1 MNYTDVKYEV
11 SENIATVTIERE
23 HRLNA
28 FRGRTIEEL
37 LHAFRAAWADD
48 EVLAVIFTGAGQ
60 KAFCVG
66 GDQKEFT
73 ETGSYGTSANGRWEI
88 EDLHLVIRSIT
99 KPVIAAVNGFAIGGG
114 NVLAAVCDFAIAS
127 EHAKF
132 GQVGPR
138 VGSFDAGWGTHLA
151 RLIGERR
158 AKEMWFFCKQYDAV
172 EVERWGLVNR
182 VVPQLRLAEE
192 ARAAARELTALS
204 PTALKFLKCAFNL
217 QTGGLAAQ
225 ALFADAGLQLY
236 LQSEECKEGREAFAE
251 KRQPNFAKRVQ
262 DGQR

>member
-1 MNYTDVKYEV
+1 MEYADIRYETADRV
-11 SENIATVTIERE
+11 ATITIDRQN
-23 HRLNA
+23 RLNA

-48 EVLAVIFTGAGQ
+48 DVGAIIFTGAGS

-66 GDQKEFT
+66 GDQKEFV
-73 ETGSYGTSANGRWEI
+73 ETGSYGVSANGRWEI
-88 EDLHLVIRSIT
+88 EDLHLVIRSIP

-114 NVLAAVCDFAIAS
+114 NVLAAVCDVAIAA
-127 EHAKF
+127 EHARF

-138 VGSFDAGWGTHLA
+138 VGSFDAGWGMQLV

-158 AKEMWFFCKQYDAV
+158 AREMWFFCRQYDAA
-172 EVERWGLVNR
+172 EVERWGLINK
-182 VVPQLRLAEE
+182 VVPGERLMDE
-192 ARAAARELTALS
+192 AMQWAREAVALS

-217 QTGGLAAQ
+217 ENGGLGAQ

-236 LQSEECKEGREAFAE
+236 LKTAECAEGRIAFAE
-251 KRQPNFAKRVQ
+251 KRRPDFASKIK
-262 DGQR
+262 

>member
-1 MNYTDVKYEV
+1 MEYTDIRYETADRV
-11 SENIATVTIERE
+11 ATITIDRQN
-23 HRLNA
+23 RLNA

-48 EVLAVIFTGAGQ
+48 DVGAIIFTGAGS

-66 GDQKEFT
+66 GDQKEFV
-73 ETGSYGTSANGRWEI
+73 ETGSYGVSANGRWEI
-88 EDLHLVIRSIT
+88 EDLHLVIRSIP

-114 NVLAAVCDFAIAS
+114 NVLAAVCDVAIAA
-127 EHAKF
+127 EHARF

-138 VGSFDAGWGTHLA
+138 VGSFDAGWGMQLV

-158 AKEMWFFCKQYDAV
+158 AREMWFFCRQYDAA
-172 EVERWGLVNR
+172 EVERWGLVNK
-182 VVPQLRLAEE
+182 VVPGESLMDE
-192 ARAAARELTALS
+192 AMHWAREAVALS

-217 QTGGLAAQ
+217 ENGGLGAQ

-236 LQSEECKEGREAFAE
+236 LKTAECAEGRIAFAE
-251 KRQPNFAKRVQ
+251 KRRPDFASKIK
-262 DGQR
+262 

>member
-1 MNYTDVKYEV
+1 MDYTDIRYEV
-11 SENIATVTIERE
+11 SENIATIMIDRE
-23 HRLNA
+23 NRLNA

-37 LHAFRAAWADD
+37 LDAFRRAWADD
-48 EVLAVIFTGAGQ
+48 DVLAIIFTAAGQ

-66 GDQKEFT
+66 GDQKEYA
-73 ETGSYGTSANGRWEI
+73 ETGSYGVSANGRWEI
-88 EDLHLVIRSIT
+88 EDLHLLMRSVA

-114 NVLAAVCDFAIAS
+114 NVLAAVCDIAIAAD
-127 EHAKF
+127 HAKF

-158 AKEMWFFCKQYDAV
+158 AKEMWFFCRQYDAA

-182 VVPQLRLAEE
+182 VVPGARLQEE
-192 ARAAARELTALS
+192 ARAWARELTALS

-217 QTGGLAAQ
+217 ENGGLAAQ
-225 ALFADAGLQLY
+225 AQFADAGLQLY
-236 LQSEECKEGREAFAE
+236 LQSDECKEGRDAFAE
-251 KRQPNFAKRVQ
+251 KRKPDFAGR
-262 DGQR
+262 R

>member
-1 MNYTDVKYEV
+1 MEYTDIRYETADRV
-11 SENIATVTIERE
+11 ATITIDRQN
-23 HRLNA
+23 RLNA

-48 EVLAVIFTGAGQ
+48 DVGAIIFTGAGS

-66 GDQKEFT
+66 GDQKEFV
-73 ETGSYGTSANGRWEI
+73 ETGSYGVSANGRWEI
-88 EDLHLVIRSIT
+88 EDLHLVIRSIP

-114 NVLAAVCDFAIAS
+114 NVLAAVCDVAIAA
-127 EHAKF
+127 EHARF

-138 VGSFDAGWGTHLA
+138 VGSFDAGWGMQLV

-158 AKEMWFFCKQYDAV
+158 AREMWFFCRQYDAA
-172 EVERWGLVNR
+172 EVERWGLVNK
-182 VVPQLRLAEE
+182 VVPGENLMDE
-192 ARAAARELTALS
+192 AMHWAREAVALS

-217 QTGGLAAQ
+217 ENGGLGAQ

-236 LQSEECKEGREAFAE
+236 LKTAECAEGRIAFAE
-251 KRQPNFAKRVQ
+251 KRRPDFASKIK
-262 DGQR
+262 